1 MEIIKINK
9 NRLTFDFEKNTSK
22 QKLWYNFSR
31 TRERNQGV
39 ELKYGTIS
47 LDLRVQKYWC

>member
-9 NRLTFDFEKNTSK
+9 NRLTFDFEKILLNK
-22 QKLWYNFSR
+22 NYGR

-47 LDLRVQKYWC
+47 LDLSGP